1 MATGESESSL
11 KTKDIVMRSNS
22 TIKNR
27 TEAQIRFA
35 VMVALALALCGCAGQ
50 QETPRDV
57 SEIGT
62 DNTVLIFGPS
72 VSDATEEGIK
82 ITYAQASM
90 GFDSGCDPNRTF
102 SEDLNECAK
111 LPAEVKEKAISHC
124 ATYDKKAVFL
134 GNGTNWLAQTV
145 SRFVCE

>member
-1 MATGESESSL
+1 
-11 KTKDIVMRSNS
+11 MRSYS
-22 TIKNR
+22 TIRNR
-27 TEAQIRFA
+27 AEAQIRVA

-90 GFDSGCDPNRTF
+90 GFDTGCDPNRTF
-102 SEDLNECAK
+102 SDELNECAK
-111 LPAEVKEKAISHC
+111 LPAEVKEQALNHC
-124 ATYDKKAVFL
+124 DSYGKKAVFL
-134 GNGTNWLAQTV
+134 GNKSNWLAQTV
-145 SRFVCE
+145 SQFVCE

>member
-1 MATGESESSL
+1 MMQSIHNIRR
-11 KTKDIVMRSNS
+11 DIAR
-22 TIKNR
+22 
-27 TEAQIRFA
+27 AFRFA
-35 VMVALALALCGCAGQ
+35 ILAPLLLLLVACAGQ

-57 SEIGT
+57 SEVAS

-102 SEDLNECAK
+102 SDDLNECAK
-111 LPAEVKEKAISHC
+111 LPAEVKEAAVSHC
-124 ATYDKKAVFL
+124 ASYDKKAVFL

-145 SRFVCE
+145 SRFACE